1 MANSK
6 MPTKDHLSSRA
17 THPSSSTQGSK
28 ATQDSSRAMVLHRV
42 AQVLSILTTHRDKV
56 SNMGVT
62 DWHSLDPHSHR
73 SRGLMG
79 TTRGSMETTS
89 SEEYFHSSSQNLLAV
104 ILSPQHCGH
113 LPVKR
118 PFHSI

>member
-1 MANSK
+1 MEICSMANSK
-6 MPTKDHLSSRA
+6 MPTKDHLPSRA
-17 THPSSSTQGSK
+17 THPSSSTFQGSK

-42 AQVLSILTTHRDKV
+42 AQVLSILTTHRDIV

-62 DWHSLDPHSHR
+62 DRHSLDPHSHR

-89 SEEYFHSSSQNLLAV
+89 RKST
-104 ILSPQHCGH
+104 
-113 LPVKR
+113 
-118 PFHSI
+118 SIPAARIY